1 MPTKKYVYKFAEGN
15 KDMREILGGKG
26 ANLAEMA
33 RLGFPVPNGFTV
45 STEACTK
52 YYEDGREINDE
63 IQAQINEHIAWLE
76 KENGKKFGDPVEPL
90 LVSVRSGARASMP
103 GMMDTILNLGL
114 NDVAVEDGVISYTVV
129 NETGLV
135 IEGDTWVEK
144 LEVKVPIIDK
154 WTDCNAEDAAA
165 EGELYINPGAEYAD
179 SYDATL
185 LLPGT
190 YQLTVGYN
198 VVTGMNG
205 STEVGYT
212 TVEFEVE

>member
-1 MPTKKYVYKFAEGN
+1 MSVLITKIIIIITV
-15 KDMREILGGKG
+15 ILSMIFP
-26 ANLAEMA
+26 AN
-33 RLGFPVPNGFTV
+33 PNGAV
-45 STEACTK
+45 VA
-52 YYEDGREINDE
+52 
-63 IQAQINEHIAWLE
+63 
-76 KENGKKFGDPVEPL
+76 
-90 LVSVRSGARASMP
+90 
-103 GMMDTILNLGL
+103 
-114 NDVAVEDGVISYTVV
+114 DVAEKDGVISYTVV

-144 LEVKVPIIDK
+144 LEVKVLIIDK

-179 SYDATL
+179 SYDASF

-190 YQLTVGYN
+190 YRLTVGYN